1 MFRKATSNYSTE
13 KKLFVKWDQL
23 ILSIDSCCLS
33 FQINGWLKIESI
45 SGAKATDSRCA
56 NKPRFWFR
64 SNHVET
70 VYPLYFC
77 KCSAARNFFS
87 SQMIHAR
94 TSTVYKDFLYYFWHY
109 LSLERNWTSR
119 IDLPFRKK
127 TEGKNKSTK
136 MAKCEINAS
145 VGTQKK

>member
-77 KCSAARNFFS
+77 KCSAARNFFLRRWFTRGR
-87 SQMIHAR
+87 QL
-94 TSTVYKDFLYYFWHY
+94 STKIFFITFDIIY
-109 LSLERNWTSR
+109 LSKEIGRVESIYHLE
-119 IDLPFRKK
+119 KK